1 MDVTIGRIVHYKL
14 TDQDAV
20 EINRRRTTG
29 IKIAERIKQNT
40 ETSSMWPLGA
50 QAHIG
55 NEAHAGDVYPMLV
68 VRVWSAGCVNGQCFL
83 DGNDVLWVTS
93 ATYGDMPHQWQWPQM
108 APTQNPPANPP
119 TDGK

>member
-1 MDVTIGRIVHYKL
+1 MDVTIGRIVHYTL

-29 IKIAERIKQNT
+29 MKIAERIKLNT
-40 ETSSMWPLGA
+40 ETSSAWPLGA

-55 NEAHAGDVYPMLV
+55 NEAKAGAVVPMIV
-68 VRVWSAGCVNGQCFL
+68 VAVWSPTTINGQAFL
-83 DGNDVLWVTS
+83 DGNDTLWVTS
-93 ATYGDMPHQWQWPQM
+93 ATYGEMQHQWKWPAI
-108 APTQNPPANPP
+108 APMPNPPANPP